1 MMNTLLQ
8 QESWFIWGIGL
19 FLLFPLV
26 MVMANELSLKLKPR
40 SPEIA
45 NILQEMRNLTLP
57 TLALLILLTQVL
69 GLDSDRTDL
78 RIVQTLFWVSLIHAS
93 LALVNT
99 LLFTGA
105 RPNTWQDAIPKI
117 LRDLIRVVLILVGIT
132 LVLSLVWKADLGGL
146 ITALGVSSIVLGLA
160 LQDTLGN
167 LFSGVALL
175 FERPFDVGDWLE
187 VGDNIGK
194 VVEINW
200 RSVHLVTRERELLI
214 VPSSILA
221 RDVIRNY
228 RRPLKLHVEPVTIGF
243 SYDDPP
249 NKVKRTLI
257 EAALETEGILNQP
270 TPEVQTISYDD
281 FAITYKVRLYLPNY
295 ENVPRIRDEFMTRIW
310 YTARRNGIS
319 IPFPIRTV
327 YHHEVTPT
335 TPDEMVAS
343 LVSYLRSLP
352 SFTAVSHEIL
362 EVLACNAS
370 FKHFGRG
377 EVILHQGER
386 QVQPH
391 FILAGQGV
399 ILFKDS
405 AGVEHRTVELRRGDF
420 FGADALLGN
429 QQSQTSVV
437 AVDDL
442 EVVAIATDTFQSIL
456 DKTPRL
462 ARELGAIISAR
473 RTALYH
479 LQQPSERGRNN
490 TITARL
496 G

>member
-1 MMNTLLQ
+1 MNTLLL
-8 QESWFIWGIGL
+8 QESWFVWGLGL

-26 MVMANELSLKLKPR
+26 MVLTNELTLRVKQQ
-40 SPEIA
+40 SPEVA
-45 NILQEMRNLTLP
+45 KVLQEVRNLILP

-69 GLDSDRTDL
+69 ELDSNRTDL
-78 RIVQTLFWVSLIHAS
+78 RVVQTLFWVSLIHAS

-117 LRDLIRVVLILVGIT
+117 LRDLIRVMLILVGIT
-132 LVLSLVWKADLGGL
+132 IVLSAVWKADLGRL

-175 FERPFDVGDWLE
+175 VERPFDVGDWLE

-194 VVEINW
+194 VAEINW

-228 RRPLKLHVEPVTIGF
+228 RRPLKLHVEPVIIGF

-249 NKVKRTLI
+249 NKVKRVLI
-257 EAALETEGILNQP
+257 GAALETEGILNQP

-310 YTARRNGIS
+310 YAARRNNLT

-327 YHHEVTPT
+327 YHHDVPPT
-335 TPDEMVAS
+335 NPDEVVAK
-343 LVSYLRSLP
+343 LGSYLRSLP
-352 SFTAVSHEIL
+352 SFAAISHDIL
-362 EVLACNAS
+362 EELACNAT
-370 FKHFGRG
+370 FEHFGRG
-377 EVILHQGER
+377 EVVLHQGEQ

-391 FILAGQGV
+391 FVLAGRGK
-399 ILFKDS
+399 ILFKDKT
-405 AGVEHRTVELRRGDF
+405 GVVHETVDLRRGDF
-420 FGADALLGN
+420 FGADALLSN
-429 QQSQTSVV
+429 QQSVTSVV

-442 EVVAIATDTFQSIL
+442 EVIAIATNTFQEIL
-456 DKTPRL
+456 DQTPRL

-473 RTALYH
+473 RQALYH
-479 LQQPSERGRNN
+479 LEHPPEPSSNN
-490 TITARL
+490 GVAFLR
-496 G
+496 

>member
-1 MMNTLLQ
+1 MPTPLLQ
-8 QESWFIWGIGL
+8 ENWFLWGLGL
-19 FLLFPLV
+19 VLLFPAI
-26 MVMANELSLKLKPR
+26 MVFANELALRLKSR
-40 SPEIA
+40 SPDLAGIVQEVR
-45 NILQEMRNLTLP
+45 NIILP
-57 TLALLILLTQVL
+57 TLALLILLTQVIE
-69 GLDSDRTDL
+69 LDGDRTSL

-99 LLFTGA
+99 ILFIGA
-105 RPNTWQDAIPKI
+105 RPDTWQDKIPKI

-132 LVLSLVWKADLGGL
+132 IVLSVVWKADLGGL

-175 FERPFDVGDWLE
+175 FERPFEVGDWLE
-187 VGDNIGK
+187 AGDNIGK

-228 RRPLKLHVEPVTIGF
+228 RRPLKLHIEPVMIGF

-249 NKVKRTLI
+249 NKVKRVLI
-257 EAALETEGILNQP
+257 EAALETDGILNNP
-270 TPEVQTISYDD
+270 TPEVQTVSYDD

-295 ENVPRIRDEFMTRIW
+295 ENLPKVRDEFMTRIW
-310 YTARRNGIS
+310 YTARRNHLN
-319 IPFPIRTV
+319 IPFPIRTL
-327 YHHEVTPT
+327 YHHDVTPT
-335 TPDEMVAS
+335 SPDEVLEN
-343 LVSYLRSLP
+343 LVNYLRSLP
-352 SFTAVSHEIL
+352 SFIAVSQETL
-362 EVLACNAS
+362 EDVARRTT
-370 FKHFGRG
+370 FKHFGQG
-377 EVILHQGER
+377 EIIFHQGARE
-386 QVQPH
+386 VQPH
-391 FILAGQGV
+391 FVLAGCGA
-399 ILFKDS
+399 ILCRADN
-405 AGVEHRTVELRRGDF
+405 GVEYEVTKLKRGDF

-429 QQSQTSVV
+429 HQSVTSVV

-442 EVVAIATDTFQSIL
+442 EAIAIATDTFQEIL

-473 RTALYH
+473 RQTMQH
-479 LQQPSERGRNN
+479 LQQPLERVEGR
-490 TITARL
+490 